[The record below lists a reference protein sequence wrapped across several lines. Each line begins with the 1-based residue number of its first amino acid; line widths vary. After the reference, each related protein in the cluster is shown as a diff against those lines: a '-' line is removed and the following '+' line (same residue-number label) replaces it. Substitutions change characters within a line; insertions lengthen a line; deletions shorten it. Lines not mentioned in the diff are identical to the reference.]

1 MQLSRPL
8 KQIRIAL
15 YLIAVLLVLL
25 WGVVVGIAAVPRYS
39 AQMPPS
45 YVENVIKNGYADVGK
60 TEKTGR
66 NDGKHIDRYAR
77 TVGMPLQSAYCY
89 AAIYTWCQDASVK
102 SGLKNPLPRTGSTQT
117 AYSVASKTLVASKRS
132 SPRRGDVLIWRIPRK
147 WLGHAALITSVRPDG
162 LVETIE
168 ANTSR
173 AGSGDQRDGA
183 GVWTKRRF
191 INRGLGRMI
200 VRGLIAIGS

>member
-1 MQLSRPL
+1 M
-8 KQIRIAL
+8 

-45 YVENVIKNGYADVGK
+45 YVETVITNGYADVGK

-66 NDGKHIDRYAR
+66 NDGIHIDRYAR

-102 SGLKNPLPRTGSTQT
+102 SGLRNALPRTGSTQT
-117 AYSVASKTLVASKRS
+117 AYSVASKTLVASKYS

-173 AGSGDQRDGA
+173 AGSGDQRDGG
-183 GVWTKRRF
+183 GVWKKRRF